1 MTGKPLVKTNLPIPI
16 TIGGHRARGVLGV
29 PPPQTAAD
37 CHVTTETEDT
47 LAGASHA
54 AAVHAATGYGVGA
67 LIRTITTA
75 QCPILFR

>member
-1 MTGKPLVKTNLPIPI
+1 MDR
-16 TIGGHRARGVLGV
+16 GHHGVLGV
-29 PPPQTAAD
+29 PRTQTAAD
-37 CHVTTETEDT
+37 CHVATETEDT